1 MAHRLSDSI
10 ELNNPRGSGE
20 GYGRTISHEGSDDE
34 LLEAWFHGARL
45 TTSIFA
51 SGVDNKPRA
60 VLVTVISFL
69 DRNFSHG
76 PISMDH

>member
-45 TTSIFA
+45 NSVLL
-51 SGVDNKPRA
+51 GVHFPSYRIRGLYAAPREKGA
-60 VLVTVISFL
+60 L
-69 DRNFSHG
+69 R
-76 PISMDH
+76 PY